1 MANLRHPNCVMFIG
15 CVAEP
20 PMIVLELMPLGT
32 VFGILHVRKVDVD
45 WSAVEDN
52 VSVGIDVRGSGT
64 VTVTNSDL
72 TSNGSDAVVVVGGQ
86 GEPDV
91 SVTSCNLD
99 GNGLTANG
107 TWVPLWWS
115 VARGTHQELVETQ
128 NYVAPGGVPV
138 EAVSWAMSQSQSS
151 EGYCGLSAYRLVDAT
166 WGVGA
171 SRLSAVSHT
180 SVRGVCFSAFYQ
192 PSSTA
197 QITLNGVFHQGPAAG
212 KAMSAILQT
221 GTVDAT
227 SN

>member
-1 MANLRHPNCVMFIG
+1 MRATDPATLSASRLRVEDAVG
-15 CVAEP
+15 DGVSA
-20 PMIVLELMPLGT
+20 VDSTVELVDSTLRGNRR
-32 VFGILHVRKVDVD
+32 GIRARGGQVDVD

-138 EAVSWAMSQSQSS
+138 ETTSPGRRVMN
-151 EGYCGLSAYRLVDAT
+151 RLT
-166 WGVGA
+166 
-171 SRLSAVSHT
+171 
-180 SVRGVCFSAFYQ
+180 
-192 PSSTA
+192 
-197 QITLNGVFHQGPAAG
+197 
-212 KAMSAILQT
+212 
-221 GTVDAT
+221 
-227 SN
+227 